1 MSSVLEMALEAF
13 EKIALRPWHS
23 QVRAIAEQQV
33 AALKEAV
40 KTQGEPVA
48 FIHRTKRQD
57 HLSFFN
63 SLDTISAHE
72 TYLETVALCPC
83 TSAPTIP
90 EGWQQAT
97 HANAPKYG
105 ERVIVLTTDA
115 DGDPIPEFAHYN
127 GELGFLGIG
136 GKRIKPV
143 SYWMPSPAAPK
154 GDKP

>member
-1 MSSVLEMALEAF
+1 MNSALELVHKQAEDEGLWF
-13 EKIALRPWHS
+13 QAMTAPEEYLQDALRKLHAA
-23 QVRAIAEQQV
+23 VERDEAI
-33 AALKEAV
+33 KN
-40 KTQGEPVA
+40 QGEPV
-48 FIHRTKRQD
+48 
-57 HLSFFN
+57 
-63 SLDTISAHE
+63 
-72 TYLETVALCPC
+72 
-83 TSAPTIP
+83 
-90 EGWQQAT
+90 GWQQVT

-154 GDKP
+154 GEQP